1 MRWRAGRASA
11 DFALCW
17 LIFRIF
23 SQFFA
28 FFRIFWRILSY
39 LAIFGRFF
47 MILDR
52 FFEVL
57 GRVWEGFWEDFSM
70 ILDDLFE
77 KR

>member
-1 MRWRAGRASA
+1 
-11 DFALCW
+11 
-17 LIFRIF
+17 
-23 SQFFA
+23 
-28 FFRIFWRILSY
+28 
-39 LAIFGRFF
+39 